1 MVNAIRATA
10 GKYWEIIAA
19 DLTQRGWTWGLV
31 SLLDSKG
38 HKLFNVDAHRAR
50 PRRDGA
56 RADRQFAEGCFRF

>member
-1 MVNAIRATA
+1 MANAIRATA

-38 HKLFNVDAHRAR
+38 QSCSTLTRTAPVHGTNGAH
-50 PRRDGA
+50 
-56 RADRQFAEGCFRF
+56 ADRQFAEGCFRF